1 MMMNNKL
8 LIDSLLLLDDTGM
21 PQPPTLKQLIDRDV
35 RELYRRDKT
44 KEKKMYI
51 AECIVIYYLGDPK
64 SPARQSGLSDPEA
77 LKMAIEQAGLPKT
90 YIPDVLVLRLIKRYY
105 EENITEAGKVVENI
119 LKGVHNINLSI
130 DVINSLLNEKLKSNP
145 TLEEIPIILD
155 MMKRVNEQAGAIPAM
170 LKKLEE
176 AKQNLMYEKET
187 EVSRGG
193 QTVLSSMDSEAY
205 SDYGV

>member
-1 MMMNNKL
+1 MNNNKL

-44 KEKKMYI
+44 KDKKMYI

-64 SPARQSGLSDPEA
+64 SPAKQSGLSDPEA

-193 QTVLSSMDSEAY
+193 QTVLSSMDAEIY
-205 SDYGV
+205 